1 MPTPDR
7 HADRL
12 RLLADVIA
20 HDGRAFVDRV
30 QRALRL
36 ATDLLGYDIGL
47 LSHIVDADYT
57 IVAAHAPGTEIA
69 PGTVFD
75 LGDTYCSLTLARG
88 DLLEIAQ
95 AAGSEYDGH
104 PCHREFGLESYLG
117 VPIRVDGAVWGTLNF
132 SAPQP
137 LAAPLEAADH
147 DLARLFAVW
156 IGGVLEREA
165 RDRRIADEAG
175 RLASVVDQAP
185 LVVYR
190 LDADGRFTMTE
201 GAGLRALN
209 QTPGQIVGASVFD
222 LLPPDDVSVAAV
234 RRILAGEPQ
243 SWEAR
248 LGGTVFANQA
258 RPVRAAD
265 GSVGGIVGVATD
277 VTAQADARR
286 GLAASEARHRAL
298 SEATFEGIVY
308 SVDGV
313 VIDANTQAARLF
325 GFAKGDDLVGRGA
338 EAFVADDWQSIV
350 AEAIATDRAE
360 AYECVCVRADGTRFW
375 AEVQGRRAEHE
386 GRAVRVTA
394 IRDVTARKEADEK
407 RRFQADVLAHVSDA
421 VVALDLEGRITY
433 WNRGAEE
440 LHGHR
445 GDEVLGRALADVVH
459 YALPDD
465 DPSVHDDNV
474 TPEAAL
480 RSEAARNGEL
490 VYVAPDG
497 RERFVS
503 VSTSVLSDEAGHPI
517 GLLAVSRDV
526 TARRRMSARLR
537 HQATHDALTELPNR
551 TLFRERIE
559 QAIADGAPFAVMFV
573 DLDRFKVVNDSLGH
587 DAGDRLLREVAARLR
602 ATLRASDAVVARLG
616 GDEFGVV
623 APTTDAPALAQTL
636 LDALAQPLDLGPR
649 TVSPGASVGVV
660 ADGQAYDAP
669 GALLRDADTAMYAAK
684 RAGRGQFALFAP
696 AMHREAA
703 LRFGLEQDLRY
714 AAARG
719 QIVPYFQ
726 PVVDLATGRVAGFE
740 ALARWHHP
748 ELGQLAPDQF
758 LPLAEELGLLADLDR
773 WILDRTCETVATWGG
788 EAVDALSYVSVNCS
802 DRTFLAP
809 DLAAH
814 ARAAADAAG
823 LPPDRLVL
831 ELTERALIDV
841 EAARHVVDAAH
852 RYGLRLAIDD
862 FGAGF
867 SSLGLLHAL
876 PVDALKIDRSF
887 VADLDASG
895 SARALVRAVVG
906 LSGDLGMT
914 SIAEGVETPGQL
926 RAVREAGATYG
937 QGFLFAHALPADE
950 ARALL
955 ASPPWTEAWP
965 DWIAGQGVES
975 L

>member
-1 MPTPDR
+1 MPPPDR
-7 HADRL
+7 HAERL

-20 HDGRAFVDRV
+20 HDGSAFVDRV

-47 LSHIVDADYT
+47 LSHIVGTRYT
-57 IVAAHAPGTEIA
+57 VAAAHAPETGIE

-75 LGDTYCSLTLARG
+75 LGDTFCSLTLARG
-88 DLLEIAQ
+88 DLLEIVRAT
-95 AAGSEYDGH
+95 GSEVEAH

-132 SAPQP
+132 SSAEP
-137 LAAPLEAADH
+137 LAIPLEAADH

-156 IGGVLEREA
+156 IGGVLERED
-165 RDRRIADEAG
+165 RDRRIAHEAG

-185 LVVYR
+185 LIVYGI
-190 LDADGRFTMTE
+190 DADGRFTMSE
-201 GAGLRALN
+201 GAGLRTL
-209 QTPGQIVGASVFD
+209 GLDASEVIGRSVYDVFG
-222 LLPPDDVSVAAV
+222 VEAAAPI
-234 RRILAGEPQ
+234 RRVLAGEPQ
-243 SWEAR
+243 SWDATVC
-248 LGGTVFANQA
+248 GVVFASQA
-258 RPVRAAD
+258 RPVRGAD
-265 GSVGGIVGVATD
+265 GSVTGLVGVAVD
-277 VTAQADARR
+277 VSEQAEARR
-286 GLAASEARHRAL
+286 ALAASEARHRAL
-298 SEATFEGIVY
+298 AEATFEGIVY
-308 SVDGV
+308 SIDGV
-313 VIDANTQAARLF
+313 VVDGNQQAALLF
-325 GFAKGDDLVGRGA
+325 GFEKGADLVGLGA
-338 EAFVADDWQSIV
+338 TTFVAQEWHESV
-350 AEAIATDRAE
+350 ASAIATDRAE
-360 AYECVCVRADGTRFW
+360 AYECVCIRADGSRFW

-421 VVALDLEGRITY
+421 VVAIDLAGRITY
-433 WNRGAEE
+433 WNQGAEE

-445 GDEVLGRALADVVH
+445 ADGVLGRALADVVH

-465 DPSVHDDNV
+465 QSSVADDL

-503 VSTSVLSDEAGHPI
+503 VSTSVLTDEAGSPR

-551 TLFRERIE
+551 TLFRDRIE
-559 QAIADGAPFAVMFV
+559 RAISAGAPFAVMFI

-587 DAGDRLLREVAARLR
+587 EAGDRLLREVAARLR
-602 ATLRASDAVVARLG
+602 AALAASDAVVARLG

-623 APTTDAPALAQTL
+623 TATTDAPALAQTL
-636 LDALAQPLDLGPR
+636 LDALARPLDLGAR
-649 TVSPGASVGVV
+649 TVAPGASIGVV
-660 ADGQAYDAP
+660 ADAQDYDAP

-684 RAGRGQFALFAP
+684 RAGRGQFAVFAP

-703 LRFGLEQDLRY
+703 LRFGLEHDLRF

-726 PVVDLATGRVAGFE
+726 PVVDLATGSVAGFE

-748 ELGQLAPDQF
+748 DLGPLAPSLF
-758 LPLAEELGLLADLDR
+758 MPLAEELGLVSDLDR
-773 WILDRTCETVATWGG
+773 WILDRTCEAVANWGG

-841 EAARHVVDAAH
+841 DAAREVVDAAH
-852 RYGLRLAIDD
+852 HHGLRLAIDD
-862 FGAGF
+862 FGAGY

-887 VADLDASG
+887 VSDLDDSP

-906 LSGDLGMT
+906 LSNDLGMI
-914 SIAEGVETPGQL
+914 SVAEGVETPGQL
-926 RAVREAGATYG
+926 RALRAAGATHG
-937 QGFLFAHALPADE
+937 QGFLFAHALPADD

-955 ASPPWTEAWP
+955 ASPSWAE
-965 DWIAGQGVES
+965 DWEGWVAGGAVES